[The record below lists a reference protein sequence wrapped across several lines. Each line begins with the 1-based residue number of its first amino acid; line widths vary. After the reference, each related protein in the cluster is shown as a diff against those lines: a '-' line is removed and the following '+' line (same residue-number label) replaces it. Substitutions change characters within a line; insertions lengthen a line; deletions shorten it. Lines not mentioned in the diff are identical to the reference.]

1 MNDKRRRIT
10 LTSVYAISHEKPKL
24 VDNLDTSSRSSLS
37 SSQCVMLYLKKKIL
51 NISATA
57 YDWLA
62 AIKGELRIA
71 RTYLWGKILVSFLED
86 WKQFFTLTLISPF
99 TSQWLVRLP
108 SRMAFHTKPKNKK
121 TWTPWRLWSIAN
133 SFRLANGWSFLENT
147 KCCVLICE
155 LILKSFFLLM
165 LFYSSKIYFNL

>member
-71 RTYLWGKILVSFLED
+71 RTYLKTRWRIVFSLED

-108 SRMAFHTKPKNKK
+108 SRMAFHTKKEKK
-121 TWTPWRLWSIAN
+121 TRKP
-133 SFRLANGWSFLENT
+133 
-147 KCCVLICE
+147 E
-155 LILKSFFLLM
+155 LHGVCDLLPIVFGLQM
-165 LFYSSKIYFNL
+165 GGVSLRKLNVVSWFVS